1 MDKLVVSLETAK
13 KLKDAGFPHTVFAW
27 VLDETLGTTDPYV
40 RAAHST
46 RASDK
51 IRLWPAP
58 TAQELADQLPMG
70 WEVGPDHTGQYVVQA
85 GGLQMNPE
93 VGDTMAEAL
102 ALLWLQVSKTSW
114 PLFRKEK
121 TK

>member
-13 KLKDAGFPHTVFAW
+13 KLRAAGFPQDASYWHWFGGE
-27 VLDETLGTTDPYV
+27 LTDPNWISATEYDNDH
-40 RAAHST
+40 RFA
-46 RASDK
+46 
-51 IRLWPAP
+51 AP
-58 TAQELADQLPMG
+58 TAQEIADQLPTG

-114 PLFRKEK
+114 PLFRKEE